1 VDFFPTY
8 TNIGPLLIFPGR
20 YSFVMAGLQHLWADI
35 GISASFTPVWADMGS
50 LGPVRRSPP
59 PASRPNSGQPAP
71 GRLSLG
77 RPGLLP
83 RAPGRSRP
91 PSGWAFPGRP
101 RPGWADLAARAPV
114 SFSAPAGPASH
125 QTPAG
130 PACPRVG
137 FLQRPGLPRLGF
149 DQASTGAP
157 LPGLFSSTPG
167 LAGSGGSGLA
177 GIHLPGFFVVPG

>member
-1 VDFFPTY
+1 
-8 TNIGPLLIFPGR
+8 
-20 YSFVMAGLQHLWADI
+20 MARLQHLWAGI
-35 GISASFTPVWADMGS
+35 GISASFTPVRADMGS
-50 LGPVRRSPP
+50 LGPVWRSPP

-77 RPGLLP
+77 RPGFLP
-83 RAPGRSRP
+83 RTPGRSRP

-125 QTPAG
+125 QTSAG

-157 LPGLFSSTPG
+157 SRASSLARPAGPDQGDPAWPGFIFWASSSR
-167 LAGSGGSGLA
+167 LAGPA
-177 GIHLPGFFVVPG
+177 GIYSLRPAYA